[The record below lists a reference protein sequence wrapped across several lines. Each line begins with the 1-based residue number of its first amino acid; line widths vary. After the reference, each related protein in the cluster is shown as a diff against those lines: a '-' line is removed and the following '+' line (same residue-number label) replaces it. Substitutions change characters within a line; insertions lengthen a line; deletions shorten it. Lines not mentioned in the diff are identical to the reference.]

1 MTRQAL
7 GKGLDALLPRVT
19 TQSELLQIDL
29 ERIRPSEFQ
38 PRGHFPSPRLEELAA
53 SIAANGVLQPIVVRP
68 RGEDYEIVAGERRW
82 RAAQKANLIHIPAIV
97 QDVNDEK
104 MVELALVENIQR
116 DDLNPLEEAH
126 AYRLLME
133 NFSLNQ
139 EEIGRRVGRSR
150 AAVTN
155 TLRLLQLP
163 QAVQQYLLTGE
174 LSMGHARALI
184 PLSSALQLSL
194 AQQIA
199 SRGLSVR
206 EIERQV
212 KRMRARPNTAPHK
225 PLAWRDPN
233 LRAAEE
239 KLEKRW
245 KTRVQIHRRG
255 SAGQIRLHF
264 HNEEELD
271 RLYSELIAEAST
283 ASITRARTD

>member
-19 TQSELLQIDL
+19 TQSKLLQIDL

-38 PRGHFPSPRLEELAA
+38 PRAHFPTPRLEELAA

-82 RAAQKANLIHIPAIV
+82 RAAQKANLSHIPAIV

-139 EEIGRRVGRSR
+139 EEIARRVGRSR

-163 QAVQQYLLTGE
+163 QTVQQYLLTGE

-184 PLSSALQLSL
+184 PLSPALQLSL

-212 KRMRARPNTAPHK
+212 KRMRARPDTAPHK

-233 LRAAEE
+233 LHAAEE

-245 KTRVQIHRRG
+245 KTRVQINRRG

-271 RLYSELIAEAST
+271 RLYSELIADPSA
-283 ASITRARTD
+283 